1 MDRELDVLRVWVFTR
16 IEREKRKELGDRA
29 RRAAEIVYRQRSGNM
44 RRPSISHQ
52 QKGGNSSSSSSSAI
66 SALFICTILRL
77 FFCFALSAVF
87 CSNVLFYVEPQ
98 KDGQQREEWWK
109 NAEKRLLIKLCGKCL
124 RPKKKRK
131 SIHGERNNEW
141 NSSNIGRVVRDYVG
155 NGRRDEA
162 IDRPWDTEL
171 LRGGWRLCI
180 HWAV

>member
-1 MDRELDVLRVWVFTR
+1 MCCVCGCLPVSRER
-16 IEREKRKELGDRA
+16 REKRKELGDRA

-52 QKGGNSSSSSSSAI
+52 QKGGNSSSSSSAI